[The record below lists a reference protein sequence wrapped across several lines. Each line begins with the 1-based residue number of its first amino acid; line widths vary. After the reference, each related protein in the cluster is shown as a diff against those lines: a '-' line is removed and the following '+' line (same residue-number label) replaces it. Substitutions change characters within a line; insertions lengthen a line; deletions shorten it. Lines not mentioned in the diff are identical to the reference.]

1 MKREKKVRFPTREEL
16 ECLTDDA
23 VPLAQKQ
30 AKKYRIPLESWTVV
44 DAICE
49 ICPELAFCDQRKIED
64 IVESILVERKLL

>member
-1 MKREKKVRFPTREEL
+1 MKREEKVRFPTKEEL

-30 AKKYRIPLESWTVV
+30 AKKYRVPLKEWMVV

-49 ICPELAFCDQRKIED
+49 ICPELSACDLHKID
-64 IVESILVERKLL
+64 NIVESILLERKLL